1 MKTERWTIGL
11 SLFFIVAGALTL
23 FVWIPYDVE
32 TGVVETFRRRTTI
45 GDAMAP
51 TLAAAAILAC
61 SVIMGVLSILRVRRV
76 DDKPAEPGPDRRSY
90 IFLLRLSVVI
100 VMGLFVMVFAGPL
113 AVELVNVIL
122 AETGTYRQLKASL
135 PYKFLGYLLGG
146 SIIVTGIIRIVE
158 NRFTKSAI
166 WVSVF
171 AVFALIILY
180 DLPFDNLLLPPNG
193 DY

>member
-23 FVWIPYDVE
+23 FVWIPHDVE

-61 SVIMGVLSILRVRRV
+61 SVIMGVSSILRVRRV

-100 VMGLFVMVFAGPL
+100 VMGLVVMVFAGPL

-135 PYKFLGYLLGG
+135 PYKFWGTFWADLL
-146 SIIVTGIIRIVE
+146 S
-158 NRFTKSAI
+158 SQA
-166 WVSVF
+166 
-171 AVFALIILY
+171 
-180 DLPFDNLLLPPNG
+180 
-193 DY
+193 